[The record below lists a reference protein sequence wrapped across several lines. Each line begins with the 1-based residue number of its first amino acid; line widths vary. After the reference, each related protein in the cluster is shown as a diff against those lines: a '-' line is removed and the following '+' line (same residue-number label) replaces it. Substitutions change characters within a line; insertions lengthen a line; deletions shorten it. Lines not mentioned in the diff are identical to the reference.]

1 MRRPT
6 ALIAFIMLLL
16 TSHAGLAQDER
27 DEREAE
33 ERAYEQAFQDGMVT
47 IVEGFNVGSFDAFRR
62 ALSKDEFIERIFG
75 LRLIDGAVKR
85 DFREDMQDASRWRD
99 FVASF
104 FENEAEDGL
113 KATLLAVESR
123 GDRGRA
129 VVRYDMTF
137 FRANYHEYDLRLDE
151 NGRMRIIDWKD
162 FYWGHKFTD
171 RMGLTMVQAK
181 PNASAARKLLS
192 FPSTTEQQ
200 VFQITELLKATRD
213 RNFDRY
219 DQIMKSL
226 DAKLKTEPVVIKIS
240 LDSARAAR
248 KRRMQRQAL
257 ELVAERF
264 PEDPLFSIALLDFY
278 IPEKRYDDAI
288 ASLERLQNYLG
299 IDDALVNARLSA
311 IYLAKDDVEQAHAL
325 AMKSITQ
332 DADVE
337 LGWWSLLRAR
347 TSAENYAEAIE
358 ALVKLEEDFGHS
370 LGPDALSKDP
380 TFRAFMLSDDYRKWF
395 EGSD

>member
-1 MRRPT
+1 
-6 ALIAFIMLLL
+6 
-16 TSHAGLAQDER
+16 
-27 DEREAE
+27 
-33 ERAYEQAFQDGMVT
+33 
-47 IVEGFNVGSFDAFRR
+47 
-62 ALSKDEFIERIFG
+62 
-75 LRLIDGAVKR
+75 
-85 DFREDMQDASRWRD
+85 
-99 FVASF
+99 
-104 FENEAEDGL
+104 
-113 KATLLAVESR
+113 
-123 GDRGRA
+123 
-129 VVRYDMTF
+129 
-137 FRANYHEYDLRLDE
+137 
-151 NGRMRIIDWKD
+151 
-162 FYWGHKFTD
+162 
-171 RMGLTMVQAK
+171 
-181 PNASAARKLLS
+181 
-192 FPSTTEQQ
+192 
-200 VFQITELLKATRD
+200 
-213 RNFDRY
+213 
-219 DQIMKSL
+219 
-226 DAKLKTEPVVIKIS
+226 
-240 LDSARAAR
+240 
-248 KRRMQRQAL
+248 MQRQAL